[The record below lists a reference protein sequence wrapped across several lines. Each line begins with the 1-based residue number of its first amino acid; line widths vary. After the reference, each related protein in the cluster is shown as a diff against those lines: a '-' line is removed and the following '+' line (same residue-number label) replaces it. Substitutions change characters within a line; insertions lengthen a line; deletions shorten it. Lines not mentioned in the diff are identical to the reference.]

1 MGNMK
6 GNDNMKILGLNSQVE
21 FAGVTATVTGL
32 NTNGLTLTNDKTQQ
46 VVTMSLEQATQTINE
61 KMLKIIKV

>member
-1 MGNMK
+1 
-6 GNDNMKILGLNSQVE
+6 MKILGLNSQVE

>member
-1 MGNMK
+1 MK

-21 FAGVTATVTGL
+21 FAGATATVTGL